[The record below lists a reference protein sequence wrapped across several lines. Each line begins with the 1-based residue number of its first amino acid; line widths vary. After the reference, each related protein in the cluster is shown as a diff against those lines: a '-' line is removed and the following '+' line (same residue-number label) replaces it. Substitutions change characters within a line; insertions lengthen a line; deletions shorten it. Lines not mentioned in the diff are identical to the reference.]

1 MLPMHQISVLA
12 LPEVVLFDLA
22 IPLEVFGSQP
32 HRYTTTVCAA
42 TPGPVPG
49 TGGVPVHAGRGLT
62 SLAEA
67 DTVIVPGFDPR
78 DVPAREVLTALHDAA
93 ERGARMVSICTG
105 AFALAPTGLLDQR
118 SATTHWYYTEE
129 LSQRYPRIQVDPD
142 VLYIDHDDIATSAGM
157 AAGIDLCL
165 HLVRRD
171 HGADAATDIARRM
184 VVPPHRRGG
193 QAQLLDRPLPP
204 SGDTLAETCAW
215 AREHLDQRLTVA
227 DLARHAGYAPRTF
240 ARHFRAQTGTTPL
253 RWLTAQR
260 IHQARRLLEHTDRTV
275 ADIARSVGLGTAA
288 NLRTRLAR
296 DAHTSPNAY
305 RRTYQESRE
314 PHYNDGDAR

>member
-1 MLPMHQISVLA
+1 MHQISVLA
-12 LPEVVLFDLA
+12 LPGVVLFDLA
-22 IPLEVFGSQP
+22 IALEVFDNQP
-32 HRYTTTVCAA
+32 DRYTTTVCA
-42 TPGPVPG
+42 PSSGPVPS
-49 TGGVPVHAGRGLT
+49 TGPVPVHAAAGLT
-62 SLAEA
+62 SLVEA
-67 DTVIVPGFDPR
+67 DTVIVPGFNPR
-78 DVPAREVLTALHDAA
+78 DVPAREVLAALHDAA
-93 ERGARMVSICTG
+93 ERGARVISICTG

-118 SATTHWYYTEE
+118 SATTHWYYTDE
-129 LSQRYPRIQVDPD
+129 LAQRYPRVQVDPD
-142 VLYIDHDDIATSAGM
+142 VLYVDHGDIASSAGM

-204 SGDTLAETCAW
+204 NGDTLAETCAW

-227 DLARHAGYAPRTF
+227 DLAQHAGYAPRTF

-260 IHQARRLLEHTDRTV
+260 IHQARRLLEQTDRTV
-275 ADIARSVGLGTAA
+275 TDIARNVGLGTAA
-288 NLRTRLAR
+288 NLRAQLAR

-305 RRTYQESRE
+305 RRTYQESHRE
-314 PHYNDGDAR
+314 PRYDEDSAH